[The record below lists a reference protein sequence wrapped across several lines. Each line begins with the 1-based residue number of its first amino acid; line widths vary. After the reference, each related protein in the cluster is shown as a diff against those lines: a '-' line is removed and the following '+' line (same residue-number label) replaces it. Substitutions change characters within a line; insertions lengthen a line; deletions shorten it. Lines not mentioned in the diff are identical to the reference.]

1 MGGLVVRNTG
11 YNVLRLNVPHLISR
25 DSEAM
30 VSIYDSDPQIGDLYT
45 AWAEAFRRQDVEA
58 ILSLLTPDY
67 VLWAPGAPPIDR
79 DGLRPRLVAAFSAND
94 ITSAFECE
102 ERLVSGDL
110 AFDRGWDTQT
120 IKPRAAG
127 ESQSYRQRVFLLLR
141 RSSDGGW
148 RFARG
153 MSQPGPPPNLPM

>member
-1 MGGLVVRNTG
+1 M
-11 YNVLRLNVPHLISR
+11 I
-25 DSEAM
+25 
-30 VSIYDSDPQIGDLYT
+30 SIYDSDPQIGDLYA
-45 AWAEAFRRQDVEA
+45 AWADAFRRQDVEA

-67 VLWAPGAPPIDR
+67 LLWAPSAPPIDR
-79 DGLRPRLVAAFSAND
+79 NGLRPRLLAAFLAND

-120 IKPRAAG
+120 IKPRAGG
-127 ESQSYRQRVFLLLR
+127 ESQSHRQRVFLLLR
-141 RSSDGGW
+141 RSADGRW

-153 MSQPGPPPNLPM
+153 MSQSGPPPDLTV